1 MKENLTIID
10 IRKALG
16 YASVKELLKVNNIQD
31 DTMSHMKNRTPE
43 KYEFQKSKF
52 ILNHFEISPR
62 ELLEL
67 VVASRI

>member
-1 MKENLTIID
+1 MKKTLTVIE

-16 YASVKELLKVNNIQD
+16 YDSVKALLKANKIQD
-31 DTMSHMKNRTPE
+31 DTMSHMKKRTPE

-67 VVASRI
+67 VVASRS